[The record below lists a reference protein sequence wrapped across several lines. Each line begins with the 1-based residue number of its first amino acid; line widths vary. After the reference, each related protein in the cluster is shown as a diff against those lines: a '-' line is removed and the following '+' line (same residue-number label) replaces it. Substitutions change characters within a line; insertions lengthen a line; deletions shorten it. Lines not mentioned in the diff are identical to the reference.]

1 MDTIMTDTI
10 LGKESVTQIM
20 WNSHVFKGW
29 FQQHCEQTESSDGQG
44 NQVKNLKASKHRFE
58 SFQKPLGRMMLWLP
72 AYLSTVQQ
80 IIAEREGS
88 QVART
93 LKHWVRHLTAEKLL
107 MLAMMSDAS
116 DEGLCLIRH
125 VDDEST
131 DIASLQGLVVQFLE
145 RVQVLFGNGACLELP
160 GYTNHIMKV
169 LEKGVHIMAGDRLTS
184 LVVPGHTS
192 IQRCLQK
199 MQCWMKLARAV
210 LQAEFPDCYLLAAF
224 AVFDVQSHELPSSGN
239 LSHER
244 NPLCTTSPLCRG
256 SLSAQDVWEPQIK
269 RLAQAFKVNEH
280 HLLAQVAQFRPV
292 AATIA
297 QQRGCGNRA
306 AWQQA
311 IEQTQK
317 SVSSRKNYPVDSVLP
332 VLQRFMAWT
341 SSSSGV
347 EQSFSRAERSMVD
360 RTPASETT
368 EAANLKPIMDKRP
381 EERDDVCGRAQ
392 EIYASLFG
400 VTRIHDNVPR
410 IDLGIRRMAMRQ
422 RGSEAAW
429 LRRRRSAV
437 ATAAKE
443 CTLAHASDAME
454 DGTRPEGWNQ
464 HHEKELQ
471 CQMAKKKRREIEAL
485 RDGVLLPANQDAE
498 TTQML
503 EETIAREKKA
513 DQRLLQETR
522 RAMLKVGVLHRLV
535 DWPSMRNLTAWSDDP
550 NVRDKLTEQG
560 ITTTSD
566 KTQARLFVVESLD
579 NPGERIQWM
588 VALHGGWLMTSKQVL
603 TGRGAFVKYTSATS
617 KRRDV
622 YISRAF
628 YQQHAPFAKI
638 VVDACSGT
646 RWTLLQSREMYCQ
659 RLENNNTIALV
670 CSQEARDGKL
680 PGLRVFTKEH
690 FLRDMLKIKYDES
703 GGFAT

>member
-1 MDTIMTDTI
+1 M
-10 LGKESVTQIM
+10 
-20 WNSHVFKGW
+20 
-29 FQQHCEQTESSDGQG
+29 
-44 NQVKNLKASKHRFE
+44 
-58 SFQKPLGRMMLWLP
+58 P
-72 AYLSTVQQ
+72 
-80 IIAEREGS
+80 
-88 QVART
+88 
-93 LKHWVRHLTAEKLL
+93 
-107 MLAMMSDAS
+107 
-116 DEGLCLIRH
+116 
-125 VDDEST
+125 
-131 DIASLQGLVVQFLE
+131 
-145 RVQVLFGNGACLELP
+145 NG
-160 GYTNHIMKV
+160 
-169 LEKGVHIMAGDRLTS
+169 
-184 LVVPGHTS
+184 
-192 IQRCLQK
+192 
-199 MQCWMKLARAV
+199 
-210 LQAEFPDCYLLAAF
+210 
-224 AVFDVQSHELPSSGN
+224 
-239 LSHER
+239 
-244 NPLCTTSPLCRG
+244 
-256 SLSAQDVWEPQIK
+256 
-269 RLAQAFKVNEH
+269 
-280 HLLAQVAQFRPV
+280 
-292 AATIA
+292 
-297 QQRGCGNRA
+297 
-306 AWQQA
+306 
-311 IEQTQK
+311 
-317 SVSSRKNYPVDSVLP
+317 
-332 VLQRFMAWT
+332 
-341 SSSSGV
+341 
-347 EQSFSRAERSMVD
+347 
-360 RTPASETT
+360 
-368 EAANLKPIMDKRP
+368 
-381 EERDDVCGRAQ
+381 
-392 EIYASLFG
+392 
-400 VTRIHDNVPR
+400 
-410 IDLGIRRMAMRQ
+410 
-422 RGSEAAW
+422 
-429 LRRRRSAV
+429 
-437 ATAAKE
+437 
-443 CTLAHASDAME
+443 
-454 DGTRPEGWNQ
+454 
-464 HHEKELQ
+464 
-471 CQMAKKKRREIEAL
+471 KKKRREIEAL

-628 YQQHAPFAKI
+628 HQQHAQIAKI